1 MRANE
6 HEPQNAR
13 ELISDFIKDSRAPF
27 NPIFFNR
34 NEDNIVKEDR
44 NSAIEVNLSEVR
56 SNPYQPRKF
65 FDDDALEEL
74 AQSIKEYGV
83 VEPVILNTL
92 KPSTTPS
99 SSALMH
105 KS

>member
-34 NEDNIVKEDR
+34 NEDNIVKELMNVIYSCER
-44 NSAIEVNLSEVR
+44 E
-56 SNPYQPRKF
+56 NPYF
-65 FDDDALEEL
+65 T
-74 AQSIKEYGV
+74 IKVHSYRV
-83 VEPVILNTL
+83 VDNYDEINNIL
-92 KPSTTPS
+92 KQ
-99 SSALMH
+99 H
-105 KS
+105 KIIP

>member
-34 NEDNIVKEDR
+34 NEDNIVKELMNVIYSCER
-44 NSAIEVNLSEVR
+44 E
-56 SNPYQPRKF
+56 NPYFTIFYKKGLQK
-65 FDDDALEEL
+65 
-74 AQSIKEYGV
+74 
-83 VEPVILNTL
+83 N
-92 KPSTTPS
+92 
-99 SSALMH
+99 
-105 KS
+105 